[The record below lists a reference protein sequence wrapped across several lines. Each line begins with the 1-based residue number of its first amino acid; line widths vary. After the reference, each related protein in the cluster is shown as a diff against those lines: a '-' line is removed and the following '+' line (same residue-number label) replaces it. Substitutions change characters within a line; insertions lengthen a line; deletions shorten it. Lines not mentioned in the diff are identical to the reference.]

1 MPRGSPPL
9 RNAKPSPGDE
19 VEGPLRQAGGASV
32 SGYDFDVLKA
42 ALREE
47 GLSERDRVRADLDA
61 DHSSRRAHPRG
72 EQIEAAAWTAA
83 DLQDA
88 GAVRYS
94 DLIEQAGR
102 LMSEL
107 LGLALQTF
115 LFRVACSRG
124 RSDRLQP
131 CLSLRYLSCSPQS
144 FPMTSL
150 AAANVTQVAR
160 TPNPGRSP
168 ANSRLAYLLRRV
180 CGWMAPG
187 TVPKPLTAVIVVGLT
202 GFEPATT

>member
-1 MPRGSPPL
+1 MVLFRLIGKRVL
-9 RNAKPSPGDE
+9 AAMNTF
-19 VEGPLRQAGGASV
+19 
-32 SGYDFDVLKA
+32 DFIVILKA

-115 LFRVACSRG
+115 LFRVPVAEDVAIACSHASPCDICPVV
-124 RSDRLQP
+124 RSHFQ
-131 CLSLRYLSCSPQS
+131 
-144 FPMTSL
+144 
-150 AAANVTQVAR
+150 
-160 TPNPGRSP
+160 
-168 ANSRLAYLLRRV
+168 
-180 CGWMAPG
+180 
-187 TVPKPLTAVIVVGLT
+187 
-202 GFEPATT
+202 